1 MYIPAFFLQKATKI
15 DYLLMARRIVQDSH
29 VGRGKWQEAR
39 SKKTRKQEAPTKLVE
54 AVKP

>member
-15 DYLLMARRIVQDSH
+15 DYLIMARRIVQDSH